1 MISISKARQL
11 RKRIEQAS
19 ASLSDTDALEAIEL
33 FPAWEADMWIEL
45 GKRIRYAGK
54 LYRCEQGHTSSS
66 VYPPGSEGTEALYS
80 EVAKPEQGDSPDNP
94 IPYNNN
100 MELFEGKYYSQS
112 GIVYVCF
119 RATGIP
125 VYNDLTDL
133 VGIYVNVWAA
143 A

>member
-1 MISISKARQL
+1 MITKERARLLRPGIEKAAAL
-11 RKRIEQAS
+11 LPDA
-19 ASLSDTDALEAIEL
+19 DALEAIEL
-33 FPAWEADMWIEL
+33 FPQWKADMWIEL
-45 GKRIRYAGK
+45 DERIRYAGK

-66 VYPPGSEGTEALYS
+66 IYPPGSKGTESLYS
-80 EVAKPEQGDSPDNP
+80 EVAKPGQGDSPDNP

-112 GIVYVCF
+112 GIIYVCF

-133 VGIYVNVWAA
+133 VGIYVNVWEPT
-143 A
+143 